1 MAGLAVHDP
10 RNRCSHARNPCS
22 TCPESLFNFPESV
35 FTFAR
40 NRCSRSSG
48 IRRCM
53 VRRMFRGSGAAI
65 IALLGEPS
73 CKVLRTEG
81 TGVDG
86 PISSRSKDVYVVV
99 GREEYLLCHQDLE
112 RLRDHGYIYLSGSS
126 QDSSFKLS
134 RLGELFLSRYDNSP
148 WLARGIRRVRHPSR
162 FRCYGGRLL
171 RCRCQKR
178 VYPGFPTLFWGL
190 SVFFVGDL

>member
-1 MAGLAVHDP
+1 MNGLIEGVDPAWVAALSAAAGGAIALRIAIHW
-10 RNRCSHARNPCS
+10 
-22 TCPESLFNFPESV
+22 
-35 FTFAR
+35 
-40 NRCSRSSG
+40 
-48 IRRCM
+48 CM
-53 VRRMFRGSGAAI
+53 VRTMFRGSGAAI

-99 GREEYLLCHQDLE
+99 GREDYLLCHQDLE

-178 VYPGFPTLFWGL
+178 TRRVAGREIPLPCFLWN
-190 SVFFVGDL
+190 VK

>member
-1 MAGLAVHDP
+1 MNGLIEGVDPAWVAALSAAAGGAIALRIAIHW
-10 RNRCSHARNPCS
+10 
-22 TCPESLFNFPESV
+22 
-35 FTFAR
+35 
-40 NRCSRSSG
+40 
-48 IRRCM
+48 CM

-73 CKVLRTEG
+73 CKVLRMEG

-86 PISSRSKDVYVVV
+86 PISSRSKNVYVVV
-99 GREEYLLCHQDLE
+99 GREQYLLCHQDLE

-162 FRCYGGRLL
+162 FSPDFRFRRGT
-171 RCRCQKR
+171 
-178 VYPGFPTLFWGL
+178 VPTG
-190 SVFFVGDL
+190 SIVAS

>member
-1 MAGLAVHDP
+1 MNGLIAGVDP
-10 RNRCSHARNPCS
+10 AWVTALSAAAGGAIALRIVIHWCK
-22 TCPESLFNFPESV
+22 
-35 FTFAR
+35 
-40 NRCSRSSG
+40 
-48 IRRCM
+48 
-53 VRRMFRGSGAAI
+53 VRKMFRGSGAAI

-73 CKVLRTEG
+73 CEVLRMEG

-99 GREEYLLCHQDLE
+99 GRERYLLCHQDLE

-126 QDSSFKLS
+126 QDSSFKLA

-171 RCRCQKR
+171 WCHCQKR
-178 VYPGFPTLFWGL
+178 TRRVAGREIPLPCFLWN
-190 SVFFVGDL
+190 V

>member
-1 MAGLAVHDP
+1 
-10 RNRCSHARNPCS
+10 
-22 TCPESLFNFPESV
+22 
-35 FTFAR
+35 
-40 NRCSRSSG
+40 
-48 IRRCM
+48 M

-99 GREEYLLCHQDLE
+99 GREEYLLCHQDLK

-134 RLGELFLSRYDNSP
+134 CRIELGQSQSSFAAMLGVSP
-148 WLARGIRRVRHPSR
+148 ESYLLKVRIPSAA
-162 FRCYGGRLL
+162 
-171 RCRCQKR
+171 
-178 VYPGFPTLFWGL
+178 
-190 SVFFVGDL
+190 S